1 MPRYARRR
9 APPRHQPAP
18 RHALP
23 QSRADATPPAFG
35 HQRTPPPVDR
45 CVPNL
50 PPTLPIRTL
59 FPARPLH
66 TRTLLPARTLRSSP
80 THPPPSAHLLLAL
93 ADVTAGDVVIDPM
106 CGVGTLPVV
115 GAAAC
120 AGAALCLGGDIEAD
134 CVAQARRLIQMSA
147 HCAMRDSAVLCC
159 VLITHSLRG
168 VGASQRNRARRRGAA
183 LCRHELAR
191 AMPHRARIGHAVAHR
206 APALLDFG
214 EFPRK
219 SPRRAG
225 GHV

>member
-1 MPRYARRR
+1 MIRSQASSSSASTCSTACPSSKPSRRHSSRIPISAHASARQPVRPHPSDAR
-9 APPRHQPAP
+9 ALSS
-18 RHALP
+18 RHAP
-23 QSRADATPPAFG
+23 FISA
-35 HQRTPPPVDR
+35 
-45 CVPNL
+45 
-50 PPTLPIRTL
+50 
-59 FPARPLH
+59 
-66 TRTLLPARTLRSSP
+66 P
-80 THPPPSAHLLLAL
+80 THPPPPAHLLLAL